1 MIFNIQRYSTH
12 DGSGIRTIIFFKGCP
27 LRCPWCSNPES
38 QSFDRDIFFDKKK
51 CIGCMDCVRLSGNG
65 EFEKTDEGIG
75 LNRDR
80 IKDPLIFKDICPA
93 KAIQVIG
100 EEFNIE
106 ELLEQIQKDRL
117 FYLNSRG
124 GVTFSGGE
132 PFAQPS
138 QLLTLAKEL
147 KKKNISVAV
156 ETCLSVPWGNIR
168 AAAEYI
174 NEFLVDLKH
183 IAPEKLHEISLDKFS
198 RYEENLRKLE
208 EMKIPV
214 IIRIPV
220 IPGFNDKAEEMH
232 SIIDFVGIFTN
243 IKSIHLIPYHSF
255 GKGKYLQLGREYKLR
270 AEALDKDELKPFQIY
285 AENKGLITIIGG

>member
-12 DGSGIRTIIFFKGCP
+12 DGTGIRTIIFFKGCP
-27 LRCPWCSNPES
+27 LRCAWCSNPES
-38 QSFDRDIFFDKKK
+38 QSFDYDIFFDKKK

-65 EFEKTDEGIG
+65 EFEKTDEGIAI
-75 LNRDR
+75 NRDR
-80 IKDPLIFKDICPA
+80 ITDPLIFKDICPT

-106 ELLEQIQKDRL
+106 ELLEQIEKDRL

-132 PFAQPS
+132 PFAQPA

-156 ETCLSVPWGNIR
+156 ETCLSVPWENIR
-168 AAAEYI
+168 GAAEYI
-174 NEFLVDLKH
+174 DEFLVDLKH
-183 IAPEKLHEISLDKFS
+183 IAPEKLHEIALDKFS

-214 IIRIPV
+214 NIRIPV

-232 SIIDFVGIFTN
+232 SIIDFVGTFTN
-243 IKSIHLIPYHSF
+243 INNIHLIPYHSF

-270 AEALDKDELKPFQIY
+270 AEALDKDELKPFLIY
-285 AENKGLITIIGG
+285 AENKGLKTIIGG